1 MKNLAG
7 VVALLALLTVA
18 CGGGDKAADDASD
31 AVGGGGVAG
40 LCELGLEIT
49 VDDPTA
55 GLSIVDGPEFFEATA
70 EIWARVAAVAPSAIS
85 TEVATI
91 RRNLDE
97 FQSVLAEF
105 DYDFLDPDLQLAME
119 DLRIAELA
127 LAGRDFDAFVREE
140 CGIDAYFDFGDISGG
155 AAATD

>member
-1 MKNLAG
+1 MRNLAG

-18 CGGGDKAADDASD
+18 CGGGDNTADDASD
-31 AVGGGGVAG
+31 AVAGGDVAD
-40 LCELGLEIT
+40 LCDLGSQIT

-55 GLSIVDGPEFFEATA
+55 GLSIVDGSEFFEATA
-70 EIWARVAAVAPSAIS
+70 QIWARVAAVAPADIS

-97 FQSVLAEF
+97 FQAVLAEF
-105 DYDFLDPDLQLAME
+105 DYDFLDPDLQLAMD
-119 DLRIAELA
+119 DLGFAELA

-140 CGIDAYFDFGDISGG
+140 CGIDADFNFGDISGG
-155 AAATD
+155 AATTD